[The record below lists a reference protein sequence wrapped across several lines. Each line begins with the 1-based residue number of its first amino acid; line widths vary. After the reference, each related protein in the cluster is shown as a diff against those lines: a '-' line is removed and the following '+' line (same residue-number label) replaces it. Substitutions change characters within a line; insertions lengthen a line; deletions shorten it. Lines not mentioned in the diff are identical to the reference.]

1 MSVPGLKGAKLELGR
16 CFLWRA
22 RHEFCARMEQG
33 RHDLKELEAVSDLLM
48 RGKSPTCRTEYC
60 LFVRGLR
67 PPEQQKSLLAG
78 RYTLGVMSPT
88 ELTISKD
95 NPCLFITAVAKDR
108 LPIFRTDAIKIVTCR
123 AIDEAR
129 TSCGFLL
136 FAYVLMPDHFHLIT
150 DSPKK
155 PSEVLQYIKGIAGRR
170 VIDYLKE
177 QGYESS
183 LRKLEHAEWKRNH
196 RYSLWQHDSDVFAI
210 TSESMFM
217 QKVNYTNL
225 NPVRAGLVERA
236 IDYRWSSARFWNRC
250 PLEDEPLRIDI
261 EKINW
266 RRSKTA
272 KS

>member
-1 MSVPGLKGAKLELGR
+1 MPGLKGAKLELGR

-136 FAYVLMPDHFHLIT
+136 FAYVLMPDHFHLISNPRDGHIREFIGKLKSLSAQAIVDANLDFHFPFIDGEGHQVWQESFKST
-150 DSPKK
+150 PLWSGWMI
-155 PSEVLQYIKGIAGRR
+155 LQKINYI
-170 VIDYLKE
+170 
-177 QGYESS
+177 
-183 LRKLEHAEWKRNH
+183 HA
-196 RYSLWQHDSDVFAI
+196 
-210 TSESMFM
+210 
-217 QKVNYTNL
+217 
-225 NPVRAGLVERA
+225 NPVRAGLVSTAR
-236 IDYRWSSARFWNRC
+236 DYQWSSFR
-250 PLEDEPLRIDI
+250 
-261 EKINW
+261 
-266 RRSKTA
+266 
-272 KS
+272 